1 MEYDHPLDLTAD
13 EISSAM
19 AGADGAERYPA
30 ILTLAQAAELA
41 QVPLGTIRDWRSRGL
56 LAGCSS
62 RPGKQVRIWRD
73 RFIQFLFSK
82 HSDATKESKR
92 KVCTRWRDRLD
103 LPPRRVE
110 EMVCL
115 LACEWPSLA

>member
-1 MEYDHPLDLTAD
+1 MEYDRSLDLTAD

-19 AGADGAERYPA
+19 TGADGANAYPA
-30 ILTLAQAAELA
+30 ILTLAQAAALA

-73 RFIQFLFSK
+73 RFIKFLFNNGVDVPKKSK
-82 HSDATKESKR
+82 
-92 KVCTRWRDRLD
+92 
-103 LPPRRVE
+103 
-110 EMVCL
+110 
-115 LACEWPSLA
+115 

>member
-1 MEYDHPLDLTAD
+1 MEYDRPLDLTAS
-13 EISSAM
+13 EISSAITS
-19 AGADGAERYPA
+19 ADGSERYPA

-73 RFIQFLFSK
+73 RFIKFLFNNGINVQKKSK
-82 HSDATKESKR
+82 
-92 KVCTRWRDRLD
+92 
-103 LPPRRVE
+103 
-110 EMVCL
+110 
-115 LACEWPSLA
+115 